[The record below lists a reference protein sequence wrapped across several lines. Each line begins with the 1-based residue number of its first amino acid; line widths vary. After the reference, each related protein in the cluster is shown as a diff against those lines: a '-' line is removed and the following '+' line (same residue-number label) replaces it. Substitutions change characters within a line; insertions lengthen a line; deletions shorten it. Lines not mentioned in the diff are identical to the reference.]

1 MSVFS
6 TNGERER
13 ERGLEVEIRAFIIVM
28 LKYLIYFS
36 IFPPYFIHPLFYPSN
51 QTDPYIFFLY
61 SLMKKKKQTFFNEEK
76 VTTE

>member
-1 MSVFS
+1 MERER
-6 TNGERER
+6 ERER

-61 SLMKKKKQTFFNEEK
+61 SLMKKKNKHFLMRKKSQLNKQ
-76 VTTE
+76 